1 MNEAVQESQGPKVG
15 RVALVTGAARQR
27 GIGRAIALALA
38 AAGAD
43 VAVHGSPRDPESYP
57 EHERDAGW
65 RGAASVVAEIEAL
78 GRRAVALEADLTDPL
93 APAELVRRTTEA
105 LGTPEVLV
113 NNAGTAGSCGAET
126 IVELDEQVWSQIL
139 TVNLDA
145 VFRLCQAA
153 VPLML
158 AAGGGNI
165 VNISALAATKP
176 RARFGSYSASKAG
189 LNALTAQMALE
200 FAPTIRVNCVS
211 PGSTETDML
220 DGTFSRRDAAAGAAP
235 GTWRKRNIEAIPLG
249 RQAQPEDI
257 ARAVVFFA
265 STDAAF
271 ITGQR
276 LDVDG
281 GQDLR

>member
-1 MNEAVQESQGPKVG
+1 MSETFQAEGQKSDVG

-27 GIGRAIALALA
+27 GIGRAIAIALA

-43 VAVHGSPRDPESYP
+43 VAVHGSPRDPGSYP
-57 EHERDAGW
+57 EHEREIGW
-65 RGAASVVAEIEAL
+65 RGAASVAAEIEAM
-78 GRRAVALEADLTDPL
+78 GRRAIAVEADLTDPL
-93 APAELVRRTTEA
+93 APAEIVRQTEA
-105 LGTPEVLV
+105 GLGTPEVLV

-126 IVELDEQVWSQIL
+126 IVELDERTWSQIL

-145 VFRLCQAA
+145 VFRICKAA

-158 AAGGGNI
+158 ENGGGSI

-176 RARFGSYSASKAG
+176 RAMFGSYSASKAG

-220 DGTFSRRDAAAGAAP
+220 DGTFARRDASAGAAP
-235 GTWRKRNIEAIPLG
+235 GT
-249 RQAQPEDI
+249 
-257 ARAVVFFA
+257 
-265 STDAAF
+265 
-271 ITGQR
+271 
-276 LDVDG
+276 
-281 GQDLR
+281 